1 MGVLV
6 LKMGAFFSKNG
17 RKHEKVHFFSK
28 KFLECLVG
36 SKKSYTFAS
45 QLRNRRTLS
54 SVGRAID
61 S

>member
-1 MGVLV
+1 MLSKGQTTHLFTTKKKKNAFL
-6 LKMGAFFSKNG
+6 LKKIIGYF
-17 RKHEKVHFFSK
+17 
-28 KFLECLVG
+28 VG

-45 QLRNRRTLS
+45 QLRNRCTLS